1 MRSGPNKTR
10 AWRKISR
17 EFNPET
23 GRIERYGRRFKNAM
37 IQLPKG
43 AGVHPIVF
51 WLMKAGGIATTVF
64 DSSRKASDNNV
75 SDVTT
80 IEENTIAVV

>member
-1 MRSGPNKTR
+1 M
-10 AWRKISR
+10 
-17 EFNPET
+17 
-23 GRIERYGRRFKNAM
+23 M
-37 IQLPKG
+37 QLPKG

-51 WLMKAGGIATTVF
+51 WLMKAGGIATPVF
-64 DSSRKASDNNV
+64 DSIRKASDNNV